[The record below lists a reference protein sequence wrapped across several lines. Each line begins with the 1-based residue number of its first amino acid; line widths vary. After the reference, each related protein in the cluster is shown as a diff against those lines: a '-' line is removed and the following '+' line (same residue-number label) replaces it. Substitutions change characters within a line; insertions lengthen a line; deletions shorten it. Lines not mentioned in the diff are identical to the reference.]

1 MPVIKSKIMQ
11 KRSLHPHSRK
21 KSSQKQQSHK
31 PQVNQEHDF
40 LPSKKSSS
48 GQYKETKTRD
58 TSYVFA
64 TPTIPLQYIY
74 KKRQKTITPH
84 THSEI
89 SKHISPLHQPR
100 QMTTR
105 SMSATSSIPYLQIT
119 YSSQQHTTEID
130 TQNDAIDI

>member
-1 MPVIKSKIMQ
+1 MPVMKSKTMK
-11 KRSLHPHSRK
+11 KRSLHPHSHK

-40 LPSKKSSS
+40 FPSKKSTS
-48 GQYKETKTRD
+48 GQYKETKTSD
-58 TSYVFA
+58 TSYVFV
-64 TPTIPLQYIY
+64 TPNIPLQYID
-74 KKRQKTITPH
+74 KKRQKTITPY

-89 SKHISPLHQPR
+89 SKHISAPQRPR

-105 SMSATSSIPYLQIT
+105 SMSTTSSIPDLQIT
-119 YSSQQHTTEID
+119 YSSQPHTTEID